1 MDPRLKHSGAGRALA
16 GARAGRGW
24 EMGLGL
30 LCRDPLAANV
40 SLPGDGSSLRHGWGW
55 TLLLVPV

>member
-1 MDPRLKHSGAGRALA
+1 MA